1 MENALTVTQTAILNE
16 DQLQGLVKVAGK
28 DGTRE
33 ILDAFWESTSNLI
46 DLMRLHVE
54 NADVEGAAA
63 TAHAIKGSAAN
74 VGAGSLHEKAQL
86 FETFCRTQNLLN
98 AADVEAIA
106 ALYEETRAVFQAQL
120 DLV

>member
-1 MENALTVTQTAILNE
+1 METDLDGVHKALLNE
-16 DQLQGLVKVAGK
+16 EQLLGLVKVAGK

-54 NADVEGAAA
+54 NADVESAAS

-74 VGAGSLHEKAQL
+74 VGASSLHEKAQM

-98 AADVEAIA
+98 GADVEAIA
-106 ALYEETRAVFQAQL
+106 ELFEETRAVFKAQL
-120 DLV
+120 EMF